1 MGCLI
6 TFHILISK
14 GYIPTFLFVVFHRC
28 FEWLYS
34 FVGNSEDKQSVLIS
48 TGGGGSKG
56 AFIRSEWVLQP
67 LITET
72 PHLFFSWVSQ

>member
-48 TGGGGSKG
+48 TGGGEQRGFYQVRVG
-56 AFIRSEWVLQP
+56 TAAFNHGNATFV
-67 LITET
+67 
-72 PHLFFSWVSQ
+72 F